1 MEVGDL
7 VQQRTVG
14 VSIISEYIR
23 SSLSLG
29 LIGVV
34 TVVHDKNNFSY
45 DGRNRGDITVVWSN
59 GKEETLPEIYLE
71 KIQDEERTWYK
82 NMVSSR

>member
-7 VQQRTVG
+7 VRQRSVG
-14 VSIISEYIR
+14 VAIINEYIR
-23 SSLSLG
+23 SGLSLG

-34 TVVHDKNNFSY
+34 KEVHDKTTFSY

-59 GKEETLPEIYLE
+59 GKIETLPEIYLE
-71 KIQDEERTWYK
+71 VVKDEQGT
-82 NMVSSR
+82 

>member
-7 VQQRTVG
+7 VKQRGSG
-14 VSIISEYIR
+14 VAVISEYIR
-23 SSLSLG
+23 SSLSMG
-29 LIGVV
+29 CIGVV
-34 TVVHDKNNFSY
+34 KEVHDKTNFSY

-71 KIQDEERTWYK
+71 KVENE
-82 NMVSSR
+82 

>member
-7 VQQRTVG
+7 VRQRSVG

-23 SSLSLG
+23 SSLHLG

-34 TVVHDKNNFSY
+34 TKVHDKTNFSY

-71 KIQDEERTWYK
+71 KVENE
-82 NMVSSR
+82 

>member
-7 VQQRTVG
+7 VKQRSVG
-14 VSIISEYIR
+14 VAIISEYIR
-23 SSLSLG
+23 SSLNMG
-29 LIGVV
+29 MIGVIK
-34 TVVHDKNNFSY
+34 VVHDKTNFSY

-71 KIQDEERTWYK
+71 KVEDEQGT
-82 NMVSSR
+82 

>member
-7 VQQRTVG
+7 VRQRSVG
-14 VSIISEYIR
+14 VAIINEYIR
-23 SSLSLG
+23 STLHLG

-34 TVVHDKNNFSY
+34 TKVHDKTNYSY
-45 DGRNRGDITVVWSN
+45 DGRSRGDITVVWSN

-71 KIQDEERTWYK
+71 KVESDEQGT
-82 NMVSSR
+82 

>member
-7 VQQRTVG
+7 VKQRSIG
-14 VSIISEYIR
+14 VAIISEYIR
-23 SSLSLG
+23 SSLNMG
-29 LIGVV
+29 MIGVV
-34 TVVHDKNNFSY
+34 KIVHDKTQYSY

-71 KIQDEERTWYK
+71 VVKNEE
-82 NMVSSR
+82 

>member
-7 VQQRTVG
+7 VKQRSVG
-14 VSIISEYIR
+14 VAIISEYIR
-23 SSLSLG
+23 SSLNLG
-29 LIGVV
+29 MIGVV
-34 TVVHDKNNFSY
+34 KVVHDKTQYSY

-71 KIQDEERTWYK
+71 VVESE
-82 NMVSSR
+82 

>member
-7 VQQRTVG
+7 VRQRSVG
-14 VSIISEYIR
+14 VAIISEYIR
-23 SSLSLG
+23 SSLNLG
-29 LIGVV
+29 MIGVV
-34 TVVHDKNNFSY
+34 KVVHDKTQYSY

-71 KIQDEERTWYK
+71 KVDNEE
-82 NMVSSR
+82 